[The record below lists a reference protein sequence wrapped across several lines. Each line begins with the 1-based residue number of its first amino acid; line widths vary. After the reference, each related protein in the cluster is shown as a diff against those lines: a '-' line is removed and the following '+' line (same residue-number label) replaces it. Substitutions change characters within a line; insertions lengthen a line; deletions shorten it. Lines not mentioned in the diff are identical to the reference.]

1 MREKY
6 RTVFVIFF
14 QETAMFSTPT
24 IRNRMNYRFAV
35 QYRASG
41 RKTSNL
47 RKFHL
52 DKAPVSFQ
60 IYRCFRQGVAGGSK
74 ICITGR

>member
-6 RTVFVIFF
+6 STVFVIFF
-14 QETAMFSTPT
+14 QKTAMFSTPA

-35 QYRASG
+35 QYRAS
-41 RKTSNL
+41 RTKTSNL
-47 RKFHL
+47 RKFRL

-60 IYRCFRQGVAGGSK
+60 IYRYFRQGVAGGSK

>member
-1 MREKY
+1 MRKKY
-6 RTVFVIFF
+6 YAVLVLFF
-14 QETAMFSTPT
+14 QETAMFSTPA

-35 QYRASG
+35 QYRVS
-41 RKTSNL
+41 RTKTSNL

-52 DKAPVSFQ
+52 DKIPVSFQ
-60 IYRCFRQGVAGGSK
+60 IYSFFRQGVAGGSK

>member
-6 RTVFVIFF
+6 HSVFVIFF
-14 QETAMFSTPT
+14 QEIAMFSTPA

-35 QYRASG
+35 QYRAS
-41 RKTSNL
+41 RTKTSNL

-60 IYRCFRQGVAGGSK
+60 IYRSFRQGVAGGSK